1 MKNNRLN
8 QDELYS
14 IEKSVERIR
23 ELASLESARFSS
35 DETKDKEIKDSI
47 RCYMTWFSVVAQ
59 DIEKAITERKY

>member
-8 QDELYS
+8 QNELYS

-23 ELASLESARFSS
+23 ELASLGGARFCA
-35 DETKDKEIKDSI
+35 DEIRNEEIKKSI
-47 RCYMTWFSVVAQ
+47 RCYMMWFDMVAQ